1 MSKISEEGAEVTT
14 NAPISLKKKSKVE
27 FQDLWQKFLRF
38 HLFILR
44 NICVFIVVNVYVCGP
59 GACRGQRVSP
69 PF

>member
-1 MSKISEEGAEVTT
+1 MSKISEEGTEVIT
-14 NAPISLKKKSKVE
+14 NAPISLKKSKVE